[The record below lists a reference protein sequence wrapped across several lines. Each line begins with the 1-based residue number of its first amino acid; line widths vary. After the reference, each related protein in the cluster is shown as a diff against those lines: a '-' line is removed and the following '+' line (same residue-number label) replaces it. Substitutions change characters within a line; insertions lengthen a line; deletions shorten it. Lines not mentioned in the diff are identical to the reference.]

1 MRPITSVLDIN
12 EIRYILSI
20 DLILIPFRAN
30 AVRRQMMW
38 IGLGFSVEKPV
49 ALKPYLRSW
58 DCERR

>member
-12 EIRYILSI
+12 EIRYILST

-38 IGLGFSVEKPV
+38 IGLGLSVEKPV
-49 ALKPYLRSW
+49 ALKPYLNNKSFMT
-58 DCERR
+58 